1 MHLWWPL
8 EWVDQDFG
16 LCSGSLL
23 RWHSL
28 LSWSYGLWW
37 FKEVRNGVRGFMCV
51 ISVRGLSSLDAWSW
65 GFLGIFTTS
74 LGFAKCFRK
83 PLFIFQVI
91 FIAWRSFHSHLKP
104 KGDFVAKSHFR
115 SQGAFSQTISQPMEK
130 IETFSQ
136 PILKLEN
143 HFVAIS
149 KLGDHFIAL

>member
-1 MHLWWPL
+1 M
-8 EWVDQDFG
+8 
-16 LCSGSLL
+16 
-23 RWHSL
+23 
-28 LSWSYGLWW
+28 
-37 FKEVRNGVRGFMCV
+37 
-51 ISVRGLSSLDAWSW
+51 GLSSSDAWSR
-65 GFLGIFTTS
+65 GSDGILSTS

-136 PILKLEN
+136 PILKLRGD
-143 HFVAIS
+143 FAAIS
-149 KLGDHFIAL
+149 KLGDDFTAKWHFRRPFRSLTVISQPRAILAAAKISVRGFEIDLRNGGRFAKTPCKANGSC